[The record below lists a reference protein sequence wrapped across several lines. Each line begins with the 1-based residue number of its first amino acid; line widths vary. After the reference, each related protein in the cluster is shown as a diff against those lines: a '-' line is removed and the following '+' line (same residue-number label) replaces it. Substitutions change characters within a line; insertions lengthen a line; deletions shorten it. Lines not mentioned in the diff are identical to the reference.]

1 MPEANEPSGEK
12 LQAAEAVV
20 EAKRGFSIIWI
31 IPITAALVGA
41 WLVYK
46 AEMEKGPT
54 VSITFSSAQGVEAG
68 KTKVK
73 FKDVDV
79 GQVTSVSLSKD
90 LEKVTFQASL
100 DRTLDGHL
108 SENSSFWIVA
118 PRLAGGTVSGLGTLL
133 SGVYIGMD
141 PGPKGSPKHDFVGL
155 SEPPLVSAGTPGRHF
170 NLITASLGSLGLGSP
185 VYFRQLQA
193 GQVESFKLDEDGK
206 AVHLRIFI
214 NEPYDKYVHAGTRFW
229 NASGISAS
237 LSAEGIKVSTESLIA
252 LLTGGIAFDLPK
264 SNDSREPPK
273 EDQVFELYDSE
284 EEADTPEYGPKRYLL
299 MYFDGSVRGLS
310 VGAPVEIRGITMG
323 KVTDIYLEADARD
336 FSLRIPVTVEY
347 ELGRIKILHEQDK
360 ISTFQERKE
369 KLQRLVD
376 KGLRAQLK
384 TGSLLTGQLFV
395 ELDFH
400 PDAAPEQISVENGI
414 IVFPTVPSA
423 LDEIRTSLT
432 DLMNKLHK
440 IPLEEIGNELRNTV
454 RGASEL
460 TNSEDLRQSL
470 KHLNRT
476 LANSQQLTAQL
487 NENTAPALAET
498 LNEAIATLTSLQQ
511 NVLEEDSALYYELTR
526 TLMELSNAAR
536 SVRSFADYLEQHPN
550 ALITGK

>member
-20 EAKRGFSIIWI
+20 ESKRGFSIIWI

-54 VSITFSSAQGVEAG
+54 VSITFASAQGVEAG

-90 LEKVTFQASL
+90 LRKVTFQASL
-100 DRTLDGHL
+100 DRTLEGHL
-108 SENSSFWIVA
+108 SENSRFWIVA
-118 PRLAGGTVSGLGTLL
+118 PRLAGGTVTGLSTLL

-141 PGPKGSPKHDFVGL
+141 PGAKGRPKHDFVGL

-170 NLITASLGSLGLGSP
+170 NLTTTSLGSLGLGSP

-214 NEPYDKYVHAGTRFW
+214 NDPYDKFVHSGTRFW

-252 LLTGGIAFDLPK
+252 LLTGGIAFDSSKTAVSLGPA
-264 SNDSREPPK
+264 K
-273 EDQVFELYDSE
+273 EDQVFELYDNE
-284 EEADTPEYGPKRYLL
+284 EDANAPEYGPKQYLL

-310 VGAPVEIRGITMG
+310 IGAPVEIRGITMG
-323 KVTDIYLEADARD
+323 KVTDIFLEADARD

-347 ELGRIKILHEQDK
+347 ELGRIKILHDK
-360 ISTFQERKE
+360 NKVLSLEERKQ
-369 KLQRLVD
+369 KLQRLVN

-400 PDAAPEQISVENGI
+400 PNAPPVDLHVENGT
-414 IVFPTVPSA
+414 IVFPTIPSA
-423 LDEIRTSLT
+423 LDEIRASLT

-440 IPLEEIGNELRNTV
+440 LPIEEIGNELRNTV

-476 LANSQQLTAQL
+476 LANSQELTAQL
-487 NENTAPALAET
+487 NENTAPALAKT
-498 LNEAIATLTSLQQ
+498 LNEAIATLTALQQ
-511 NVLEEDSALYYELTR
+511 NVLQEDSALYYELTR